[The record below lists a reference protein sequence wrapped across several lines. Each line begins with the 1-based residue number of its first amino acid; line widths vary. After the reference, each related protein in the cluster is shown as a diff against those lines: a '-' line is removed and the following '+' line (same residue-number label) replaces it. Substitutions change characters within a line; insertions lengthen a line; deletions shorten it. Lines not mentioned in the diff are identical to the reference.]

1 MQNKILKKTSLL
13 ILILSS
19 VGLFQFAHAQ
29 SSSAKGFGVTA
40 DFGVPF
46 GLGIAG
52 SYAVLPDE
60 LNARAKYNFGYDFD
74 LGDQTSNGF
83 TVKPEVKFRTFGVF
97 ADWFPTK
104 GGFRVSGGL
113 GYMGDTKIE
122 ATGTKTGTTDVGVS
136 RTGDTV
142 NIIYEGK
149 TYSVDAN
156 ETYTVDGNTYSWAGT
171 GNNVEIQVN
180 GTQALSNNSVE
191 EVLNTVNIKS
201 DIKWNSLAPYIGI
214 GYGNPVKSNGG
225 WSFNAD
231 FGLYL
236 TGKPKISASASANCT
251 TGTTEENRACRAL
264 VQEMNSQADEAI
276 DEVRDDLNKAKVLPY
291 LSIGASYSF

>member
-83 TVKPEVKFRTFGVF
+83 KVTPELKFRTFGIF
-97 ADWFPTK
+97 ADWFPSK
-104 GGFRVSGGL
+104 GGFRLTGGL
-113 GYMGDTKIE
+113 GYMGETKIE
-122 ATGTKTGTTDVGVS
+122 ASGTKAGTSNVNVS
-136 RTGDTV
+136 QSGNTV
-142 NIIYEGK
+142 SITYEGK
-149 TYSVDAN
+149 TY
-156 ETYTVDGNTYSWAGT
+156 TVDGTKTYTIDGTTYSW
-171 GNNVEIQVN
+171 NNGGIYVGATEV
-180 GTQALSNNSVE
+180 LSVSEVE
-191 EVLNTVNIKS
+191 ELLDTVNIKS
-201 DIKWNSLAPYIGI
+201 EVEWNDIAPYLGI
-214 GYGNPVKSNGG
+214 GYGNPVKSSGG

-236 TGKPKISASASANCT
+236 TGKPKISATASANCT
-251 TGTTEENRACRAL
+251 GTAAEIRACRAL
-264 VQEMNSQADEAI
+264 VQEMNAQTDEAI
-276 DEVRDDLNKAKVLPY
+276 KDVRDDLEKASVLPY
-291 LSIGASYSF
+291 LSISGSYSF

>member
-1 MQNKILKKTSLL
+1 MQNKILIKTSLL

-83 TVKPEVKFRTFGVF
+83 KVTPELKFRTFGIF
-97 ADWFPTK
+97 ADWFPSK
-104 GGFRVSGGL
+104 GGFRLTGGL
-113 GYMGDTKIE
+113 GYMGETKIE
-122 ATGTKTGTTDVGVS
+122 ASGTKAGTSNVNVS
-136 RTGDTV
+136 QSGNTV
-142 NIIYEGK
+142 SITYEGK
-149 TYSVDAN
+149 TY
-156 ETYTVDGNTYSWAGT
+156 TVDGTKQYTIDGVTYEW
-171 GNNVEIQVN
+171 VN
-180 GTQALSNNSVE
+180 GAIRVDGGATDTLTNNQVE
-191 EVLNTVNIKS
+191 GILNTVNVKS
-201 DIKWNSLAPYIGI
+201 EVEWNDIAPYLGI
-214 GYGNPVKSNGG
+214 GYGNPVKSSGG

-236 TGKPKISASASANCT
+236 TGKPKISATASANCT
-251 TGTTEENRACRAL
+251 GTAAEIRACRAL
-264 VQEMNSQADEAI
+264 VQEMNAQMDEAI
-276 DEVRDDLNKAKVLPY
+276 KDVRDDLEKASVLPY
-291 LSIGASYSF
+291 LSISGSYSF

>member
-83 TVKPEVKFRTFGVF
+83 KVTPELKFRTFGVF
-97 ADWFPTK
+97 ADWFPNK
-104 GGFRVSGGL
+104 GGFRLTGGL
-113 GYMGDTKIE
+113 GYMGETKIE
-122 ATGTKTGTTDVGVS
+122 ATGTKSGASDVNVT
-136 RTGDTV
+136 RTGNTI
-142 NIIYEGK
+142 NITFEGK
-149 TYSVDAN
+149 TYTVDA
-156 ETYTVDGNTYSWAGT
+156 TKSYTIDGNTYTWSGT
-171 GNNVEIQVN
+171 GNNVEIQEN
-180 GTQALSNNSVE
+180 GATALSNDSVE
-191 EVLNTVNIKS
+191 GVLNTVNVKS
-201 DIKWNSLAPYIGI
+201 EVEWNDIAPYLGI
-214 GYGNPVKSNGG
+214 GYGNPVKSSGG

-236 TGKPKISASASANCT
+236 TGKPKISATASANCT
-251 TGTTEENRACRAL
+251 GTSAQIRACRAL
-264 VQEMNSQADEAI
+264 VQEMNAQTDEAI
-276 DEVRDDLNKAKVLPY
+276 KDVRDDLEKASVLPY
-291 LSIGASYSF
+291 LSISGSYSF